1 VAVSDSDRLVCV
13 ELDVSG
19 SWSRAASVHYPS
31 RLIGILALQP
41 VPLMVFSSVTC
52 LKLFLQGM
60 KEQSK
65 VYIAILNT
73 LWFFTCLLA

>member
-1 VAVSDSDRLVCV
+1 
-13 ELDVSG
+13 
-19 SWSRAASVHYPS
+19 
-31 RLIGILALQP
+31 
-41 VPLMVFSSVTC
+41 MVFSSVTC

-73 LWFFTCLLA
+73 LAFFTCLLYSLRKPSSLLLQISSVHLFTVVVDAPSPVWNLHLLVV